1 MFEVN
6 REDSY
11 LSNGGISETSVLER
25 GLLAK

>member
-6 REDSY
+6 REENS
-11 LSNGGISETSVLER
+11 LSSGGISETSVLER